1 MGYPDAMCFHHLLRV
16 LVCAAGLPA
25 TGGCATLGT
34 QFTRAAAEIRND
46 LKILNPDDDG
56 LDAFDARTAREI
68 RSMRAE
74 LEQ

>member
-1 MGYPDAMCFHHLLRV
+1 MYSRHFFRV
-16 LVCAAGLPA
+16 LLCAACLPA
-25 TGGCATLGT
+25 TSGCATLGT